1 MDKSVKPGARRQDFS
16 APYVLVVEPI
26 CEWRR
31 PRRRPFFQIT
41 LGLVCW
47 FWVNL
52 QPYYVWPNR
61 SGLWICVS
69 TAGGKSSVVHLVVH
83 ARLRPQRW

>member
-41 LGLVCW
+41 LGL
-47 FWVNL
+47 
-52 QPYYVWPNR
+52 
-61 SGLWICVS
+61 
-69 TAGGKSSVVHLVVH
+69 
-83 ARLRPQRW
+83 